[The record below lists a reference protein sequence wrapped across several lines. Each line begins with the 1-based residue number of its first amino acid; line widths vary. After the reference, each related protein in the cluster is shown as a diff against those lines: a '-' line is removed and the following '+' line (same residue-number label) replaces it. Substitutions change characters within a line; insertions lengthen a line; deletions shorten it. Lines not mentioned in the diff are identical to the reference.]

1 MSAEILGLGALT
13 SFLMKEWTTDLRCEL
28 RQVTS
33 LFFFMKD
40 SKREL
45 CSTACAC
52 EPSSHAR

>member
-52 EPSSHAR
+52 EPSSHA